1 MLKGWSSYIRPTVL
15 YNLLR
20 PIGILIC
27 KVLFRLKVKGLE
39 NIPRG
44 GRAVIAVNHS
54 SYLDP
59 VVVGVAIPKRIK
71 WVILKSIY
79 HLWWLKWLFVLTE
92 MIPENGAI
100 EKSLSAL
107 KNDELLG
114 IFPEGTRSRDGT
126 LHAGREGVA
135 ILAVKGAAPVI
146 PCAIRGAFEAYPRN
160 ALFPKPH
167 PIKILIGSPI
177 KFEPDEAPDEAKLA
191 AAADKIMSA
200 IKSLMEEKV

>member
-1 MLKGWSSYIRPTVL
+1 MSKGWLSYIRPIVL

-27 KVLFRLKVKGLE
+27 KVLFRLTVKGLE
-39 NIPRG
+39 NIPAEG
-44 GRAVIAVNHS
+44 KAVIAVNHS

-59 VVVGVAIPKRIK
+59 VVVGTVVPRKIK
-71 WVILKSIY
+71 WIILKSIY

-100 EKSLSAL
+100 EKSLSEL

-114 IFPEGTRSRDGT
+114 IFPEGTRSRNGA

-135 ILAVKGAAPVI
+135 ILAIKGAAPII
-146 PCAIRGAFEAYPRN
+146 PCAIRGAFEAYPRD
-160 ALFPKPH
+160 AIFPKPH
-167 PIKILIGSPI
+167 PIKILIGTPL
-177 KFEPDEAPDEAKLA
+177 KFEPDEEPDEAKLA
-191 AAADKIMSA
+191 AAVDKIMSA
-200 IKSLMEEKV
+200 IKSLMEEEI